1 MGFPG
6 EARGGLGEQTLDL
19 LMPLPT
25 RLNESRPQSGLCVF
39 PVRSQS
45 PRSQAPSS
53 ASARVKACWLVPPK
67 GHIPLNFRLGTWKR
81 NPGAPLD
88 VLTVL
93 EASLPQAPWRCRV
106 CGDHP
111 WPRGKTEA
119 QRETDK
125 LLLFGSVLHLEMVVL
140 QLPEAVQTRG
150 RVRSVT
156 VSVHMRKK
164 NNREGLG

>member
-1 MGFPG
+1 M
-6 EARGGLGEQTLDL
+6 
-19 LMPLPT
+19 
-25 RLNESRPQSGLCVF
+25 
-39 PVRSQS
+39 
-45 PRSQAPSS
+45 
-53 ASARVKACWLVPPK
+53 
-67 GHIPLNFRLGTWKR
+67 NFRLGTSKR

-93 EASLPQAPWRCRV
+93 EASLPQALWRCRV
-106 CGDHP
+106 CGDP

-125 LLLFGSVLHLEMVVL
+125 LLLFGSVLHLEMAVL

-156 VSVHMRKK
+156 VSVHMRKNNN